1 MKPLKDVDE
10 LLALYR
16 RFGDDL
22 YGEGVSQLDHALQ
35 CAALAAHRGDP
46 PELIVAALLH
56 DVGHL
61 AELHD
66 GVSYE
71 TSTEHDHRHD
81 RLGAELLSR
90 IYPDGITR
98 PIALHVVAKRWRC
111 TIDAAYEAAL
121 SPASTTSLALQGGH
135 LTPEEKRDFEADPAF
150 AVSVALRELDDAG
163 KVTGLEVEDL
173 EAYEG
178 MLRRLAL
185 SATG

>member
-1 MKPLKDVDE
+1 MKPLKDVDA
-10 LLALYR
+10 LLKLYR
-16 RFGDDL
+16 TYGGDL

-35 CAALAAHRGDP
+35 CAALAARRGDP
-46 PELIVAALLH
+46 PELIIAALLH

-66 GVSYE
+66 GVTYE
-71 TSTEHDHRHD
+71 ASTDHDHRHD
-81 RLGAELLSR
+81 LIGSELLAKL
-90 IYPDGITR
+90 YPEAITR

-111 TIDAAYEAAL
+111 TIDPAYEAAL

-135 LTPEEKRDFEADPAF
+135 LSPEERSTFEADPYF

-163 KVTGLEVEDL
+163 KVEDLEVEEL

-178 MLRRLAL
+178 MLRRLANR
-185 SATG
+185 